1 MKRSFIVIVLPALL
15 LTGFSIVFADN
26 HGSGSGKLDIFSPTG
41 ASQDTLPGNTTLPVT
56 NSLPEKYWAYDADA
70 DDRHAVVHHAHDE
83 GADHRAHHLADPARH
98 RRAADE
104 HRRDHVQFER
114 DPGLGRRRVQPRG
127 EDVADQPAYTAPSC
141 PCVCGQAV
149 LRQPNRESRWIQ
161 SAWLLFA

>member
-70 DDRHAVVHHAHDE
+70 DDRISAEELRVAVNDFQQQESPYSE
-83 GADHRAHHLADPARH
+83 GEL
-98 RRAADE
+98 
-104 HRRDHVQFER
+104 
-114 DPGLGRRRVQPRG
+114 
-127 EDVADQPAYTAPSC
+127 TAFIDYYFNFWM
-141 PCVCGQAV
+141 Q
-149 LRQPNRESRWIQ
+149 
-161 SAWLLFA
+161 